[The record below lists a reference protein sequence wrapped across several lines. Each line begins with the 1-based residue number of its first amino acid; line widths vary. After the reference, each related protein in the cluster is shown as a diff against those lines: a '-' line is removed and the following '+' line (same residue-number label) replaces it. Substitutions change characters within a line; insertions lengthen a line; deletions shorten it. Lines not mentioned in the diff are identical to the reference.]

1 VVSTSGKTFEWNK
14 LVPELDVSDYEA
26 SIRFYTEVLGFEVL
40 FTRENFAYLELEDIQ
55 FMLQATS
62 NDGWLTGN
70 LEYPYGRGIN
80 FQIELEDIAPLY
92 VRLKKIDYPLFRDIK
107 DVYYETPDTNSG
119 QREFLIQDPD
129 GYLLRFC
136 QALGEKP
143 SEDAG
148 IS

>member
-1 VVSTSGKTFEWNK
+1 MVSTSGKTFEWNK